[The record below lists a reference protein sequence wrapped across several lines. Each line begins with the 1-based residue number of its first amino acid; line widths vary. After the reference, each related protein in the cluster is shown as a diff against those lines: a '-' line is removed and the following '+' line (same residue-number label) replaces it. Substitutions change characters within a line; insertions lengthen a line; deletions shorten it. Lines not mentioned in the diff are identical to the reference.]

1 MHARDDLH
9 QLIEELPEAEIARAS
24 RVLRALLGSAEDE
37 GRLYTLDTA
46 PEDDEPETPD
56 ERAAVA
62 EALRDVEEGRTVPHE
77 EVKRRWGL
85 G

>member
-9 QLIEELPEAEIARAS
+9 QLIEEFPEAEIPRVS
-24 RVLRALLGSAEDE
+24 RVLRALLPSAEE
-37 GRLYTLDTA
+37 ERLYTVDTA
-46 PEDDEPETPD
+46 PEDDEPYTPE

-62 EALRDVEEGRTVPHE
+62 EALRDVEEGRTVSHA
-77 EVKRRWGL
+77 EVKRSWGL